1 MKIRAFFISV
11 LLIPA
16 AALTAYYAAARQ
28 ETSSGFSI
36 PKDKSPSEV
45 IQTLVQKMND
55 ELEKDVDKFPDL
67 IQETTEYTQQVQ
79 DSATASLLHSLLAE
93 MYQSYYNQNG
103 WTIHQRTPLQ
113 GYVPEDIREWTANLF
128 EEKIKEELKQSL
140 SPIQTLQNTPAE
152 KYAQVM
158 ELGKD
163 ARTLRPTLYD
173 FLLQRAIDIQADDTY
188 YQTWLQFR
196 KTQVNPKAETLVALD
211 YLQYQYRKGEKT
223 RSTYKQS
230 LDSLLTHTTDPESQ
244 LEIQLNRLDWLQQE
258 PYYYQNNA
266 QQDSVR
272 QIVYDFCQQ
281 QARAFAA
288 YPRANEF
295 KNAIERMEQASIS
308 IQHKNQVYPGKEQE
322 LKIRYKH
329 VTELRVKVYQN
340 KAATATALRQG
351 SKDNTAYYGKLVK
364 EMTVRLPQV
373 SPLLTKDTTLLIPM
387 EQPGLFMYE
396 VSTTDKSLT
405 NRAPFSVSRLALT
418 YRPNTEGIQEVFVTD
433 FETGKPL
440 ADIPVIC
447 YNTTMQWDVKE
458 LATVKTDAKGFAL
471 LAVKNRNQIDAVRP
485 ATSRKRM
492 SPCLQTGVFT
502 DRDKR
507 WPSRVLSIQTIKSS

>member
-1 MKIRAFFISV
+1 
-11 LLIPA
+11 
-16 AALTAYYAAARQ
+16 
-28 ETSSGFSI
+28 
-36 PKDKSPSEV
+36 
-45 IQTLVQKMND
+45 
-55 ELEKDVDKFPDL
+55 
-67 IQETTEYTQQVQ
+67 
-79 DSATASLLHSLLAE
+79 

-113 GYVPEDIREWTANLF
+113 GYVPEDMREWTANLF

-173 FLLQRAIDIQADDTY
+173 FLLQRAIDIQADDAY

-281 QARAFAA
+281 QAQAFAA

-340 KAATATALRQG
+340 KAATVKALRQEAKTIRLTMESS
-351 SKDNTAYYGKLVK
+351 SK
-364 EMTVRLPQV
+364 R
-373 SPLLTKDTTLLIPM
+373 
-387 EQPGLFMYE
+387 
-396 VSTTDKSLT
+396 
-405 NRAPFSVSRLALT
+405 
-418 YRPNTEGIQEVFVTD
+418 
-433 FETGKPL
+433 
-440 ADIPVIC
+440 
-447 YNTTMQWDVKE
+447 
-458 LATVKTDAKGFAL
+458 
-471 LAVKNRNQIDAVRP
+471 
-485 ATSRKRM
+485 
-492 SPCLQTGVFT
+492 
-502 DRDKR
+502 
-507 WPSRVLSIQTIKSS
+507 

>member
-36 PKDKSPSEV
+36 PKDKSPSEI
-45 IQTLVQKMND
+45 IQTLVQKMHD

-79 DSATASLLHSLLAE
+79 DLATASLLHSLLAE

-128 EEKIKEELKQSL
+128 EEKIKEELKLSL
-140 SPIQTLQNTPAE
+140 SPVQTLQNTPAE

-196 KTQVNPKAETLVALD
+196 KTQANPKAETLVALD

-244 LEIQLNRLDWLQQE
+244 LEIQLNHLDWLQQE

-281 QARAFAA
+281 QAQAFAA

-329 VTELRVKVYQN
+329 VTELRVN
-340 KAATATALRQG
+340 
-351 SKDNTAYYGKLVK
+351 
-364 EMTVRLPQV
+364 
-373 SPLLTKDTTLLIPM
+373 
-387 EQPGLFMYE
+387 PG
-396 VSTTDKSLT
+396 
-405 NRAPFSVSRLALT
+405 FS
-418 YRPNTEGIQEVFVTD
+418 
-433 FETGKPL
+433 
-440 ADIPVIC
+440 
-447 YNTTMQWDVKE
+447 
-458 LATVKTDAKGFAL
+458 FA
-471 LAVKNRNQIDAVRP
+471 
-485 ATSRKRM
+485 
-492 SPCLQTGVFT
+492 
-502 DRDKR
+502 DKR
-507 WPSRVLSIQTIKSS
+507 YDLAYSDGTTGLVYV